1 MDNTGVDD
9 IGVGMDVNVV
19 DDVYDKK
26 LFFCEFYILTDQV
39 IKQWL

>member
-19 DDVYDKK
+19 ADVYDKK
-26 LFFCEFYILTDQV
+26 LFFL
-39 IKQWL
+39 